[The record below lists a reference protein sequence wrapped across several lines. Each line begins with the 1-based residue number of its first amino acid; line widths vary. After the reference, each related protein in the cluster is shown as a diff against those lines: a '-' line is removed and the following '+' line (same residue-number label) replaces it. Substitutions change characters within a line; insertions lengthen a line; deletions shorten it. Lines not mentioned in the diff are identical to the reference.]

1 MNQPVTWSRMRTFL
15 AVADAGSVRAAA
27 AQLHVSEPA
36 VSAAITSMERQLHT
50 QLTAKSG
57 RGIVMTEAGRVYVDY
72 CRQILGLLEE
82 SAMAVRR
89 AGLGQLRLGAVGTAS
104 EYLVPTL
111 LGRFREHYPDV
122 QVSLAVSPRDDLFTA
137 IRSHELDV
145 VFAGRPPRGSG
156 LLIGATRENRLIVVA
171 APGHEGAPF
180 QSTWLLRGPGSGTLE
195 TTLSLFDQDNANPH
209 TLTLGS
215 LGAVIAGAK
224 AGLGLTLVH
233 AADTHRPTLAPGDRI
248 EADRCGGA
256 VHLQLHERRS
266 RRCRVHPPA
275 ADSGP
280 LTARRGS
287 ARAGRPAAPRARAAD
302 GHKLRR

>member
-1 MNQPVTWSRMRTFL
+1 MNQPVTWSRMRTFV

-111 LGRFREHYPDV
+111 LGRFRAHYPDV

-233 AADTHRPTLAPGDRI
+233 ADAVADDLAEGRLVQIRIPRTPIARPWHLVTGSRPT
-248 EADRCGGA
+248 A
-256 VHLQLHERRS
+256 VAKLFISSCTSEDLDTAAFTLQRR
-266 RRCRVHPPA
+266 
-275 ADSGP
+275 
-280 LTARRGS
+280 TAGQ
-287 ARAGRPAAPRARAAD
+287 
-302 GHKLRR
+302 